1 MNKSFKL
8 FGLATFTAFG
18 VWTYFHTID
27 SPEKPE
33 IGSIDAT
40 KKLCTDPDVRELMI
54 KLRHTDYGE
63 KIVIPFETSTFVM
76 ERKLG
81 NNVRIEIQDQA
92 HQIKATAVC
101 KLDKEDIFEKIGG
114 DKYDI

>member
-1 MNKSFKL
+1 MNRVFKL

-18 VWTYFHTID
+18 VWTYNYTMG

-33 IGSIDAT
+33 IEVIDAT
-40 KKLCTDPDVRELMI
+40 KKLCNDPDIRGLMI
-54 KLRHTDYGE
+54 QLRHADYAK

-81 NNVRIEIQDQA
+81 DDVGVEIQDKVTQT
-92 HQIKATAVC
+92 KVTATC
-101 KLDKEDIFEKIGG
+101 KLDKEDIFEKIKG
-114 DKYDI
+114 DRYDI